1 VGALDLKI
9 KLGIFLDISPKVYAP
24 MGLENGVC

>member
-9 KLGIFLDISPKVYAP
+9 KLSIFLDIPLKVYAP
-24 MGLENGVC
+24 MGLKNGVC